1 VFLRHTTVSSLG
13 ERALIARI
21 TSRLDS
27 PPWVAVG
34 PGDDAA
40 VIEPARGTLDVLTT
54 DALVDGIHF
63 DLRFT
68 PPDAVGHR
76 ALAVNLSDL
85 AAMGA
90 EPRAALLSL
99 LLPDDLDVGTIDGI
113 VDGLLALAAR
123 YRVALVGGNITRTT
137 GPLTIDVTATGSVRP
152 RRVLTRAGARPG
164 DEVYLTGT
172 LGSAAAGLAILQS
185 GRQPV
190 GTQAACVER
199 YLRPDPRVRAGILLG
214 RNRAA
219 TSCIDLSDGLA
230 DAVRQVAEASGVGI
244 AIDQKCLSF
253 ADELLAL
260 AVDESARTSAPVDVQ
275 DVLHTAITAGDDY
288 ELLFT
293 SRPSQRGRLR
303 GVRRQTGDLPINRIG
318 LVTKGSDVLLRDEQ
332 GTREMPHGY
341 EHWKPQ
347 LPPVDGRA
355 ST

>member
-1 VFLRHTTVSSLG
+1 LFLRHSTVSSLG

-21 TSRLDS
+21 TSRLAT

-40 VIEPARGTLDVLTT
+40 VIKPVRGAFDVLTT

-99 LLPDDLDVGTIDGI
+99 VLPDELDVGTLDGI
-113 VDGLLALAAR
+113 VDGVLTLAAR

-164 DEVYLTGT
+164 DEVYVTGT
-172 LGSAAAGLAILQS
+172 LGSAATGLESLKAGGATDASLGASI
-185 GRQPV
+185 
-190 GTQAACVER
+190 ER
-199 YLRPDPRVRAGILLG
+199 YLRPEPRVRAGTLLG

-219 TSCIDLSDGLA
+219 SSCMDLSDGLG
-230 DAVRQVAEASGVGI
+230 DAVRQLAEASGVGI
-244 AIDQKCLSF
+244 TVNA
-253 ADELLAL
+253 ADLPIAD
-260 AVDESARTSAPVDVQ
+260 AVRAWHLGSGRDVTA
-275 DVLHTAITAGDDY
+275 TAISAGDDY

-293 SRPSQRGRLR
+293 SRPAQRGRLR
-303 GVRRQTGDLPINRIG
+303 SVRRYVGDLPITRIG
-318 LVTKGSDVLLRDEQ
+318 VVTKARDVLLQDEH
-332 GTREMPHGY
+332 GTRDLPGGY
-341 EHWKPQ
+341 EHWDRSFR
-347 LPPVDGRA
+347 L
-355 ST
+355 

>member
-1 VFLRHTTVSSLG
+1 LFLRHTTVSSLG

-21 TSRLDS
+21 TSRLAT

-40 VIEPARGTLDVLTT
+40 VIEPARGALDVLTT

-63 DLRFT
+63 DRRFT
-68 PPDAVGHR
+68 PPDAVGYR

-99 LLPDDLDVGTIDGI
+99 LLPDDLDVAALDGI
-113 VDGLLALAAR
+113 VDGLLALAAK

-172 LGSAAAGLAILQS
+172 IGAAAAGLAALRAGQS
-185 GRQPV
+185 PMGS
-190 GTQAACVER
+190 QAACAER
-199 YLRPDPRVRAGILLG
+199 YLRPEPRVRAGVLLG

-230 DAVRQVAEASGVGI
+230 DAVRQLADASGVGVTVE
-244 AIDQKCLSF
+244 AASVSVVG
-253 ADELLAL
+253 ELHA
-260 AVDESARTSAPVDVQ
+260 AM
-275 DVLHTAITAGDDY
+275 TAGDDY

-303 GVRRQTGDLPINRIG
+303 GVRRQTGDLPITRIG
-318 LVTKGSDVLLRDEQ
+318 VVTKGRDVLLRDDQ
-332 GTREMPHGY
+332 GTREMPRGY
-341 EHWKPQ
+341 EHWVP
-347 LPPVDGRA
+347 
-355 ST
+355 

>member
-1 VFLRHTTVSSLG
+1 MFLRHTTASSLG

-21 TSRLDS
+21 TSRLAT

-40 VIEPARGTLDVLTT
+40 VIEPVRGALDVLTT

-68 PPDAVGHR
+68 PPDAVGYR

-99 LLPDDLDVGTIDGI
+99 LLPDELDVATLDGI

-172 LGSAAAGLAILQS
+172 VGAAAAGLAALKADRSQA
-185 GRQPV
+185 
-190 GTQAACVER
+190 GTHSACVER
-199 YLRPDPRVRAGILLG
+199 YLRPEPRVRAGVLLG

-219 TSCIDLSDGLA
+219 TSCIDVSDGLA
-230 DAVRQVAEASGVGI
+230 DAVRQIAEASGVGVT
-244 AIDQKCLSF
+244 
-253 ADELLAL
+253 
-260 AVDESARTSAPVDVQ
+260 VDAASVPVIGE
-275 DVLHTAITAGDDY
+275 LHTALSAGDDY

-303 GVRRQTGDLPINRIG
+303 GVRRQAGDLPITRIG
-318 LVTKGSDVLLRDEQ
+318 VVTKGRDVLLRDDQ
-332 GTREMPHGY
+332 GTREMPRGY
-341 EHWKPQ
+341 EHWN
-347 LPPVDGRA
+347 
-355 ST
+355 S

>member
-1 VFLRHTTVSSLG
+1 MFLRQTTASSLG

-21 TSRLDS
+21 TSRLVT

-99 LLPDDLDVGTIDGI
+99 LLPDDLDVAVLDGI

-137 GPLTIDVTATGSVRP
+137 GPLTIDMTAMGSVRP
-152 RRVLTRAGARPG
+152 RRVLTRSGARPG

-172 LGSAAAGLAILQS
+172 IGAAAAGLAALKAGQS
-185 GRQPV
+185 PIAGQTV
-190 GTQAACVER
+190 CVER
-199 YLRPDPRVRAGILLG
+199 YLRPEPRVRAGILLG

-230 DAVRQVAEASGVGI
+230 DAVRQIAEASSVGVTVE
-244 AIDQKCLSF
+244 A
-253 ADELLAL
+253 
-260 AVDESARTSAPVDVQ
+260 ARVPFVGE
-275 DVLHTAITAGDDY
+275 LHTAMAAGDDY

-293 SRPSQRGRLR
+293 SRPSQLGRLR
-303 GVRRQTGDLPINRIG
+303 GVRRQTGDLPITRIG
-318 LVTKGSDVLLRDEQ
+318 VVTKGRDVLLRDDQ
-332 GTREMPHGY
+332 GTREMPTGY
-341 EHWKPQ
+341 EHFRSEVRRSVR
-347 LPPVDGRA
+347 L
-355 ST
+355 

>member
-1 VFLRHTTVSSLG
+1 MRHSTVSSLG

-21 TSRLDS
+21 TSRLVT

-40 VIEPARGTLDVLTT
+40 VIEPVRGALDVLTT

-90 EPRAALLSL
+90 QPRAALLSL
-99 LLPDDLDVGTIDGI
+99 VLPDDLDVGTLDGI
-113 VDGLLALAAR
+113 VDGVLGLAAR
-123 YRVALVGGNITRTT
+123 HRVALVGGNITRTT

-164 DEVYLTGT
+164 DEVYVSGT
-172 LGSAAAGLAILQS
+172 LGSAATGLELLKTGASAGASLGASI
-185 GRQPV
+185 
-190 GTQAACVER
+190 ER
-199 YLRPDPRVRAGILLG
+199 YLRPEPRVRAGMLLG

-219 TSCIDLSDGLA
+219 SSCMDLSDGLG
-230 DAVRQVAEASGVGI
+230 DAVRQLAEASGVGI
-244 AIDQKCLSF
+244 TVNGADLPV
-253 ADELLAL
+253 ADEVRSWHLGCG
-260 AVDESARTSAPVDVQ
+260 R
-275 DVLHTAITAGDDY
+275 DVLATAISAGDDY

-293 SRPSQRGRLR
+293 SRPAQRGRLR
-303 GVRRQTGDLPINRIG
+303 SVRRLVGDLPITRIG
-318 LVTKGSDVLLRDEQ
+318 VVTKARDVLLRDEH
-332 GTREMPHGY
+332 GTRDLPRGY
-341 EHWKPQ
+341 EHW
-347 LPPVDGRA
+347 V
-355 ST
+355 